1 MANDQI
7 RSKESDQNVHSI
19 SKVSGKNCTV
29 TNNEIENVQNHR
41 SISEHNVS
49 NRSVHNNSP
58 VNSESFIY
66 DQKQLNSQTDFNE
79 LSNLYNNEKS
89 KPKHKFY
96 ESLHIDSDSEV
107 DAVEMKDIDKNEL
120 LRKCLLQS
128 QGNNKENKSKINMQN
143 IDKNQQ
149 ITKSFSNDNYSNV
162 YLSKRKDF
170 INKSM
175 SQKQSFDSFQTS
187 INDEDVKIDL
197 KNECNENDIKFELK
211 NEVYHVGNDN
221 NESIPHVDESDDIQI
236 VNIVKDSHNNTA
248 EFKENEKIKTEL
260 CDTEMKVENVVNI
273 TDKRKS
279 DESGKDLDDKISLME
294 EKALKKFKGSLLDS
308 IF

>member
-1 MANDQI
+1 
-7 RSKESDQNVHSI
+7 
-19 SKVSGKNCTV
+19 
-29 TNNEIENVQNHR
+29 
-41 SISEHNVS
+41 
-49 NRSVHNNSP
+49 
-58 VNSESFIY
+58 
-66 DQKQLNSQTDFNE
+66 
-79 LSNLYNNEKS
+79 
-89 KPKHKFY
+89 
-96 ESLHIDSDSEV
+96 
-107 DAVEMKDIDKNEL
+107 MKDIDKNEL

-128 QGNNKENKSKINMQN
+128 QGNNKENNSKINMQN
-143 IDKNQQ
+143 INKRQQ
-149 ITKSFSNDNYSNV
+149 ITKSLRYDNYSNV
-162 YLSKRKDF
+162 DLSKRKDF
-170 INKSM
+170 INKNM
-175 SQKQSFDSFQTS
+175 SQKQSFESFQTS
-187 INDEDVKIDL
+187 INDEDVKIEL
-197 KNECNENDIKFELK
+197 KNEINENDIKIELK

-221 NESIPHVDESDDIQI
+221 NESIPHVDESDKKQS